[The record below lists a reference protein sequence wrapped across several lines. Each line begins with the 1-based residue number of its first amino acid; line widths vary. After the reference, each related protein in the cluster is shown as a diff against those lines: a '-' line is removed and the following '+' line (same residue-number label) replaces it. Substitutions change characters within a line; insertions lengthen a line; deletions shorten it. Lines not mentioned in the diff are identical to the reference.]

1 MTEQQPVWCGRI
13 RLGIGVAFAWLLCAA
28 CAYAQTQAPTTAVPV
43 GVVVAEKQ
51 PVARSA
57 EFVGRI
63 EAPSRVEV
71 RARVTGYLDAVLFKE
86 GERVREGD
94 LLYRID
100 QAPFQAAVQQAQGA
114 LLRAQAS
121 HTNASLQA
129 ARAEELVK
137 TSATPIAERDKRVA
151 ERQSTQGDV
160 VTAEA
165 NLRTAEINLGYTE
178 IKAPI
183 NGIVG
188 KTAVTKGNL
197 VGPDSDVLT
206 TIVSQDPM
214 YVAFPVS
221 QREFLNVK
229 RSELLA
235 NDRKIEATIRFSDG
249 SDYDKPAVLDFLGV
263 TVDRKTDTVLV
274 RGTIPNHDG
283 VLFDGQL
290 VRVTVQGDRPEEKVL
305 VPQTALLA
313 DQQGTYVF
321 IVQDG
326 KAEIRRVKVSGEK
339 GADAVLD
346 GGLAGGEQVIVQ
358 GMESLRPGAA
368 VSASPVP
375 AAVPSATTRS

>member
-1 MTEQQPVWCGRI
+1 MTEQQSVWCGRI
-13 RLGIGVAFAWLLCAA
+13 RLGIGVAFASLCAA
-28 CAYAQTQAPTTAVPV
+28 SAYAQAPTGAVPV

-71 RARVTGYLDAVLFKE
+71 RARVTGYLDAVLFRE
-86 GERVREGD
+86 GEQVREGD

-100 QAPFQAAVQQAQGA
+100 QAPFQAAVQQTQGA

-137 TSATPIAERDKRVA
+137 TSATPVAERDKRVA
-151 ERQSTQGDV
+151 ERQSTEGDV

-165 NLRTAEINLGYTE
+165 NLRTAQINLGYTE

-197 VGPDSDVLT
+197 VGPDSGVLT

-229 RSELLA
+229 RSELQA
-235 NDRKIEATIRFSDG
+235 NDRKIQATIRFSDG
-249 SDYDKPAVLDFLGV
+249 SAYDKPAVLDFLGV

-290 VRVTVQGDRPEEKVL
+290 IRVTVEGDRPEEKVL

-313 DQQGTYVF
+313 DQQGTYLF

-326 KAEIRRVKVSGEK
+326 KAEIRRVKVGGEK

-375 AAVPSATTRS
+375 QTPRS

>member
-1 MTEQQPVWCGRI
+1 MTQQQSVWCGRI

-28 CAYAQTQAPTTAVPV
+28 SADAQTQAPTTAVPV
-43 GVVVAEKQ
+43 GVVAAEKQ

-71 RARVTGYLDAVLFKE
+71 RARVTGYLDAVLFRE

-94 LLYRID
+94 PLYRID

-114 LLRAQAS
+114 LLRAQATY
-121 HTNASLQA
+121 TNASLQA

-137 TSATPIAERDKRVA
+137 TSATPVAERDKRVA
-151 ERQSTQGDV
+151 ERQSSQGDV

-197 VGPDSDVLT
+197 VGPDSGVLT

-221 QREFLNVK
+221 
-229 RSELLA
+229 
-235 NDRKIEATIRFSDG
+235 
-249 SDYDKPAVLDFLGV
+249 
-263 TVDRKTDTVLV
+263 
-274 RGTIPNHDG
+274 
-283 VLFDGQL
+283 
-290 VRVTVQGDRPEEKVL
+290 
-305 VPQTALLA
+305 
-313 DQQGTYVF
+313 
-321 IVQDG
+321 
-326 KAEIRRVKVSGEK
+326 
-339 GADAVLD
+339 
-346 GGLAGGEQVIVQ
+346 
-358 GMESLRPGAA
+358 
-368 VSASPVP
+368 
-375 AAVPSATTRS
+375 